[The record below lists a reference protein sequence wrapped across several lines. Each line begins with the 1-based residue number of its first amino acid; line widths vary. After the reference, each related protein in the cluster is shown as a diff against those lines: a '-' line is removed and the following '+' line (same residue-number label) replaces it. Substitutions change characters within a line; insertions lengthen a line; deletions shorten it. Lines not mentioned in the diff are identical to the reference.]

1 MTIDSHPAPMLA
13 LVYGEGVL
21 PDIRIE
27 TLAHHWRQQGLRLAG
42 VVQHDIA
49 RPDRSRCDMQL
60 ELLETGERIA
70 LSEDRGAAA
79 RGCRMDH
86 ANLTHAALRVLRA
99 VEGGEI
105 DLLVINKFGKAES
118 EGGGMREAIAVALE
132 REIPV
137 VIGVPMRNLDA
148 WHAFADG
155 FYLRVEGDVAVLD
168 RWFHGHFPACD
179 PVGRAAG
186 AANAAMPPE

>member
-1 MTIDSHPAPMLA
+1 MMTELNPAPMLA
-13 LVYGEGVL
+13 LIYGEGVL

-27 TLAHHWRQQGLRLAG
+27 SLAHHWRQQGLRLAG

-70 LSEDRGAAA
+70 ISEDRGAAA

-86 ANLTHAALRVLRA
+86 ANLTHAAQRVLAA
-99 VEGGEI
+99 VQGGEI

-118 EGGGMREAIAVALE
+118 EGGGMREAIAAALE
-132 REIPV
+132 RAIPV

-148 WHAFADG
+148 WHAFAEGLYLCVDG
-155 FYLRVEGDVAVLD
+155 DAAAVSHWCDAHFLARDGLGRKNAMGDGVACAD
-168 RWFHGHFPACD
+168 
-179 PVGRAAG
+179 
-186 AANAAMPPE
+186 